1 MIINIEYNFFRIQ
14 NNNHKLV
21 FHEVIHDTPIK
32 GKYKILFHWSYFIH
46 KGSIHLF
53 KKNKMTWLSKCHVWT
68 RCKNKHPIYDDET
81 INIVNDMYKHFHND
95 VGKLLFMYF

>member
-1 MIINIEYNFFRIQ
+1 
-14 NNNHKLV
+14 
-21 FHEVIHDTPIK
+21 
-32 GKYKILFHWSYFIH
+32 
-46 KGSIHLF
+46 
-53 KKNKMTWLSKCHVWT
+53 MTWLSKCHVWT